1 MKKKML
7 LLFLLPLV
15 LTGCEK
21 KPEVVENYEIEAGNE
36 LNTDVSTYATFDE
49 NTDSS
54 KYEVN
59 FDGVDTTKIGTYEAK
74 VINTEKGKEYPFQIT
89 VVDTTYPEA
98 DLKDSYTI
106 TQPGTFTASD
116 YIENIEDNTDTTTGF
131 LSFDKRE
138 DLKVMTDEEVKNDAK
153 SGTENQNFTDE
164 MTFEETKEILEEGIY
179 DTKIAI
185 KDSAGNMKV
194 FDYTFYIDGTG
205 IDLPEHEDET
215 VHINNANGD
224 FVPDLDD
231 YSFSDNFDDGWK
243 IVDETTVDC
252 ELVEDY
258 FNEDNKYVEEVKI
271 IIHSKD
277 RAGNESER
285 TWMYTVI
292 NDYDYMKELSKYIN
306 TGSSNSNTNSD
317 SVNSASTEQTTT
329 QTSSDGFDRAK
340 AEEAF
345 ALVNQKRS
353 ENGVGQLAWNDT
365 LYNFACTRAQ
375 EIVQNFSHVRPNG
388 IQVNTSIHELGFP
401 GCGENIGR
409 YGNSA
414 NEIVTSWMN
423 SDGHRGNML
432 DGDWTYGALACYKSN
447 GKYYWVN
454 LFGM

>member
-1 MKKKML
+1 MKKKTL

-21 KPEVVENYEIEAGNE
+21 KPDIVENYEIEAGNE
-36 LNTDVSTYATFDE
+36 LSSDISTYVTFDE
-49 NTDSS
+49 NTDAS

-74 VINTEKGKEYPFQIT
+74 VINTEKEKEYPFQIT

-138 DLKVMTDEEVKNDAK
+138 DLKVMTDEEVEDDAK

-164 MTFEETKEILEEGIY
+164 MTFEETKEISEEGIY

-205 IDLPEHEDET
+205 PILPEHEDET
-215 VHINNANGD
+215 MEINDVNGA
-224 FVPDLDD
+224 FTPDLSD
-231 YSFSDNFDDGWK
+231 YYCSDNFDDDWT
-243 IVDETTVDC
+243 VVEETTVDY
-252 ELVEDY
+252 ESVDYAINDDGKPVE
-258 FNEDNKYVEEVKI
+258 KVKI
-271 IIHSKD
+271 IINSKD
-277 RAGNESER
+277 RAGNTSER
-285 TWMYTVI
+285 SWIITTI
-292 NDYDYMKELSKYIN
+292 NNYNFVKEISKYVN
-306 TGSSNSNTNSD
+306 TSSSGSKTNSD
-317 SVNSASTEQTTT
+317 SVNNANTEQTTT

-353 ENGVGQLAWNDT
+353 ENGIAPLTWNES
-365 LYNFACTRAQ
+365 LYNLACTRAQ
-375 EIVQNFSHVRPNG
+375 EATISWSHTRPNG
-388 IQVNTSIHELGFP
+388 VDVNTSIHELGFS
-401 GCGENIGR
+401 GVGENLGR
-409 YGNSA
+409 YGTAENVV
-414 NEIVTSWMN
+414 NGWMN
-423 SDGHRGNML
+423 SDGHRMNML
-432 DGDWTYGALACYKSN
+432 DSDWIYGAIGCYVTN
-447 GKYYWVN
+447 GKCYWSN

>member
-1 MKKKML
+1 MKKKTL

-21 KPEVVENYEIEAGNE
+21 KPDIVENYEIEAGNE
-36 LNTDVSTYATFDE
+36 LSSDISTYVTFDE
-49 NTDSS
+49 NTDAS

-74 VINTEKGKEYPFQIT
+74 VINTEKRKEYPFQIT

-106 TQPGTFTASD
+106 TQPRTLTASD
-116 YIENIEDNTDTTTGF
+116 YIENVEDNTDTTIGF

-138 DLKVMTDEEVKNDAK
+138 DLKVMTDEEAENDAK
-153 SGTENQNFTDE
+153 SGTENQDFTDE
-164 MTFEETKEILEEGIY
+164 MTFEETKKISEEGIY
-179 DTKIAI
+179 DAKIAI

-205 IDLPEHEDET
+205 VDLPEHEDET

-231 YSFSDNFDDGWK
+231 YSFSDYFDDGWN

-271 IIHSKD
+271 IIHSTD

-292 NDYDYMKELSKYIN
+292 NDYDYAKELSKYIN
-306 TGSSNSNTNSD
+306 IGSSNSTSKTDSD
-317 SVNSASTEQTTT
+317 STNNADTEQNSTA
-329 QTSSDGFDRAK
+329 QTSSGSFDRAK
-340 AEEAF
+340 AEEEF

-353 ENGVGQLAWNDT
+353 ENGVAPLTWDEGMYEL
-365 LYNFACTRAQ
+365 ACTRAQ
-375 EIVQNFSHVRPNG
+375 ECVQNFSHTRPDG
-388 IQVNTSIHELGFP
+388 TVVWETYSY
-401 GCGENIGR
+401 GENLAKNYKSTTNLING
-409 YGNSA
+409 
-414 NEIVTSWMN
+414 WMN
-423 SDGHRGNML
+423 SDGHRENLLRSDYTKGVM
-432 DGDWTYGALACYKSN
+432 ACYLCD
-447 GKYYWVN
+447 GIYYWVN
-454 LFGM
+454 LFSW

>member
-36 LNTDVSTYATFDE
+36 LNKDVSTYATFDE
-49 NTDSS
+49 NADSS

-138 DLKVMTDEEVKNDAK
+138 DLKVMTDEEVENDAK

-164 MTFEETKEILEEGIY
+164 MTFEETKEISEEGIY

-205 IDLPEHEDET
+205 PELPKHEDET
-215 VHINNANGD
+215 IHINDVNGA
-224 FVPDLDD
+224 FTPNLDD
-231 YSFSDNFDDGWK
+231 YYIEDNFDDA
-243 IVDETTVDC
+243 EALTANTTVDY
-252 ELVEDY
+252 ELVNTYVND
-258 FNEDNKYVEEVKI
+258 DGKSVEEVKI
-271 IIHSKD
+271 IIDSKD
-277 RAGNESER
+277 RAGNESQR
-285 TWMYTVI
+285 TWVYTAI
-292 NDYDYMKELSKYIN
+292 NDYDYVKELSKYIN
-306 TGSSNSNTNSD
+306 TDSSNSTNSKTNSD
-317 SVNSASTEQTTT
+317 SVNNASAEQTTP
-329 QTSSDGFDRAK
+329 QTNSGGFDRAK
-340 AEEAF
+340 AEEEF

-353 ENGVGQLAWNDT
+353 ENGVAPLTWDEGMYDL
-365 LYNFACTRAQ
+365 ACTRAQ
-375 EIVQNFSHVRPNG
+375 ECVQNFSHTRPDG
-388 IQVNTSIHELGFP
+388 TVVWETYYY
-401 GCGENIGR
+401 GENLAKNYKSTTNLI
-409 YGNSA
+409 NA
-414 NEIVTSWMN
+414 WMN
-423 SDGHRGNML
+423 SSTGHRENLLRSDYTKGVM
-432 DGDWTYGALACYKSN
+432 ACYLYD
-447 GKYYWVN
+447 GIYYWVN
-454 LFGM
+454 LFSW